1 MLKNIGLGYFF
12 LSPSTCLLGVVER
25 SDILARILRMDEQT
39 DNIHDHTM
47 KLSIISLIGA
57 SLMFVSNSSKA
68 QDEVSATAKLPVF
81 AFKTNLI
88 YDALTTINLSG
99 EVGLGK
105 QTSIDVAASYNP
117 WKYRDG
123 GKMKHWLIQPQFR
136 FWFKERFNGW
146 FVGAEFHYGTY
157 NVGGIG
163 VFGLNKARYQGWL
176 VGGGV
181 TGGFA
186 WKLGGRWN
194 MEAELG
200 FGYARIGY
208 DKYDLGCKCD
218 KHISTGA
225 INYMGPTKIA
235 LSVILTL

>member
-1 MLKNIGLGYFF
+1 
-12 LSPSTCLLGVVER
+12 
-25 SDILARILRMDEQT
+25 
-39 DNIHDHTM
+39 M
-47 KLSIISLIGA
+47 KLYIISFIGTL
-57 SLMFVSNSSKA
+57 LMFVSNSSKA
-68 QDEVSATAKLPVF
+68 QDVVSASPKLPVF

-99 EVGLGK
+99 EVGLGR

-117 WKYRDG
+117 WTYPGG

-136 FWFKERFNGW
+136 FWFQERFRGW

-157 NVGGIG
+157 NIGGLS
-163 VFGLNKARYQGWL
+163 VLGLSNARYQGWF

-208 DKYDLGCKCD
+208 DKYHFGGDCQ

-225 INYMGPTKIA
+225 INYLGPTKIG